1 MIFKLSQGCTYFK
14 TGRPAVKKLLLC
26 FSHIILLS
34 MFSTTTFAEK
44 YNLSVQPVL
53 PAKQIELN
61 YQPLAK
67 YLSEKTGHE
76 FVVTPYRDFLS
87 YWVKMK
93 RGKDMHFILDAAHFT
108 DFRNQRKGYKT
119 LAKFPNTVS
128 FTVVTSEDNFV
139 FDMEELIS
147 KRIATMPSPS
157 LGAVRLNEMFPN
169 PVRLPFFIQVSNSV
183 DAVNKVLDGSVDAA
197 IIPSPLVNNFDN
209 LNSVISTDP
218 VPHMA
223 LSASPEV
230 PEAVRLAVKK
240 ALLEASGTAE
250 GKQMLS
256 DMNIEEFQ
264 DADQDVYAGYAELLE
279 GVFGY

>member
-1 MIFKLSQGCTYFK
+1 VNKLI
-14 TGRPAVKKLLLC
+14 LC
-26 FSHIILLS
+26 FSYLSLLS
-34 MFSTTTFAEK
+34 LFSTSSFAEK

-53 PAKQIELN
+53 PAKQIEIN

-76 FVVTPYRDFLS
+76 FVITPYRDFLS
-87 YWVKMK
+87 YWIKMK

-108 DFRNQRKGYKT
+108 DFRNQRSGYQT

-139 FDMEELIS
+139 FEMEELIS

-169 PVRLPFFIQVSNSV
+169 PVRLPFYVQVSNSI

-197 IIPSPLVNNFDN
+197 IIPSPLVGNFDN
-209 LNSVISTDP
+209 LNSVTSTEP

-230 PEAVRLAVKK
+230 PEAVRQAVKK
-240 ALLEASGTAE
+240 VLLEAPRTAA

-256 DMNIEEFQ
+256 EMNIEEFQ
-264 DADQDVYAGYAELLE
+264 DADQQMYAGYADLLD